1 MQISVS
7 LAPPSYHPISPS
19 FHGKF
24 RPRTDD
30 LSRRSDPAKC
40 PENTQSYVAPLWTE
54 SPVIPRGGG
63 GRRGGKWS
71 RGGRGRKSIKGR
83 GIPAERRIG
92 VSPDILALS
101 NSRIHRCS
109 VRFMMESPTSRYII
123 RGLYWFPSRF
133 QAFSLFLEF
142 NIFPTRR
149 TWL

>member
-24 RPRTDD
+24 RPGTDD

-71 RGGRGRKSIKGR
+71 RGGGGSPLRGEGSQRKGGSAFRPIFSRCPIVGFISVFR
-83 GIPAERRIG
+83 SFYDGIANFAIY
-92 VSPDILALS
+92 
-101 NSRIHRCS
+101 NSRPLLVSIA
-109 VRFMMESPTSRYII
+109 
-123 RGLYWFPSRF
+123 FPSIL
-133 QAFSLFLEF
+133 SLSG
-142 NIFPTRR
+142 I
-149 TWL
+149 

>member
-63 GRRGGKWS
+63 GGEGEGNGVEADGGGSPLRGEGSQRKGGSAFRPIFS
-71 RGGRGRKSIKGR
+71 RCPIVGFISVFRSFYD
-83 GIPAERRIG
+83 GIANFAIY
-92 VSPDILALS
+92 
-101 NSRIHRCS
+101 NSRPLLVSIA
-109 VRFMMESPTSRYII
+109 
-123 RGLYWFPSRF
+123 FPSIL
-133 QAFSLFLEF
+133 SLSG
-142 NIFPTRR
+142 I
-149 TWL
+149 